1 MSVLS
6 VAEST
11 GAGEARDSEPAD
23 QSDTSQ
29 SEETVDVAER
39 LTIAIEDFLDGFVPL
54 DYRMKLDWNTLAPL
68 VSTVSAA
75 ATIALALRGRV

>member
-6 VAEST
+6 VANST
-11 GAGEARDSEPAD
+11 GAGETRDSASDD
-23 QSDTSQ
+23 QSTDSP

-39 LTIAIEDFLDGFVPL
+39 FTKATEDFLDGFLPL
-54 DYRMKLDWNTLAPL
+54 NYRLKLDWNTLAPI

-75 ATIALALRGRV
+75 ATIALALRGRI